1 MLDWFNNFLTL
12 FSEIIVM
19 FFELPFYGNISFGY
33 IVIAILLLV
42 TFLHIFFTRI
52 K

>member
-1 MLDWFNNFLTL
+1 MLEWFNAFLTL
-12 FSEIIVM
+12 FGEIIRM

-33 IVIAILLLV
+33 IVIAISLL
-42 TFLHIFFTRI
+42 TIFIWIFFTRI